1 MISED
6 RDRLLGVLAALSG
19 TELFAALV
27 DKPKLGALYDALVSL
42 ARAELPR
49 GVQTPL
55 ERPTMDHEEKIRR
68 VLNAGAPWFNPA
80 CLYADHVKAAEQIIK
95 ALYGD
100 AA

>member
-1 MISED
+1 MKSGLD
-6 RDRLLGVLAALSG
+6 AVVALSAD
-19 TELFAALV
+19 ELFAALV

-49 GVQTPL
+49 SVQTPL
-55 ERPTMDHEEKIRR
+55 ERPTMDREEKIRL
-68 VLNAGAPWFNPA
+68 VLNAGGPWFDPA
-80 CLYADHVKAAEQIIK
+80 CLYADRVKAAEQIIK